1 MSNTDRP
8 INFCPDTQND
18 LRANNATSRNKTNSG
33 NS

>member
-18 LRANNATSRNKTNSG
+18 LRANNTISRNKTNSG

>member
-18 LRANNATSRNKTNSG
+18 LRANNTTSRNKTNSR

>member
-8 INFCPDTQND
+8 INFCPGTQND
-18 LRANNATSRNKTNSG
+18 LRANNTTSRNKTNSG